1 MNLFMKGDFTL
12 NSGLKSPWKLECDAL
27 TKADWDGLGAMI
39 GPNIEFGLVY
49 GVPRGGFPFSD
60 ALKPYRSNSEVVLL
74 VDDVYTTG
82 GSITRYRDNHIVN
95 GLGFNKKTVIGLV
108 LFARNPIREEHQS
121 WITPVFTLDPL
132 FSTPTDKK

>member
-12 NSGLKSPWKLECDAL
+12 NSGLKSPWKLECEAL
-27 TKADWDGLGAMI
+27 TQADWDGLAAMI
-39 GPNIEFGLVY
+39 GPNIQFGLVY
-49 GVPRGGFPFSD
+49 GVPRGGLPFAD

-82 GSITRYRDNHIVN
+82 GSITRYRDSNIVE
-95 GLGFNKKTVIGLV
+95 GLGFNKETVIGLV

-121 WITPVFTLDPL
+121 WITPVFILDPL